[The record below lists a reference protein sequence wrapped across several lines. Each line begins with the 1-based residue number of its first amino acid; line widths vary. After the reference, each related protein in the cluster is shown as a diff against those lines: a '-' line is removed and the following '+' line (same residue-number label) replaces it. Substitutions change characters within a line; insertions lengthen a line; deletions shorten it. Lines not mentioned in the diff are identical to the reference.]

1 MWISTLLFSLAGV
14 CAVYALVMFLLF
26 IADNHDIHPIVV
38 AAPIFL
44 GLMALLMGLRAIPD
58 DADSEPA
65 GEQIQAIEQTE
76 EPARTVLLRGQSAAA
91 QL

>member
-14 CAVYALVMFLLF
+14 CAVCALVMFLLF